1 MPGFPAFKK
10 EKGTKPR
17 KVATK
22 PIRSGCMTEARNDW
36 GGGGGG
42 GGFSDLICLQG
53 DCWESPL
60 PSITYVN
67 QYSAV

>member
-42 GGFSDLICLQG
+42 GGSV
-53 DCWESPL
+53 
-60 PSITYVN
+60 T
-67 QYSAV
+67 